1 MKNISK
7 NEFKYI
13 RNTFPG
19 IRDVLEAEWEKY
31 PEYKIMSIS
40 VFDRLLNE
48 NEIDTIYDTDYDTV
62 KLRRQLIEKSIIGIF
77 EETKVF
83 LKKYK
88 RPHRL
93 FFYNVNSL
101 DHLLNHCDIKN
112 QHWWTGQRFNLILP
126 EFEAIYCENFDWG
139 NAIFYLDEEK
149 VKPLSK
155 IIENAGMHILDWGK

>member
-7 NEFKYI
+7 NKLKEIQK
-13 RNTFPG
+13 TFPG
-19 IRDVLEAEWEKY
+19 IRDVLESDWEKH
-31 PEYKIMSIS
+31 PEYKIMAIS
-40 VFDRLLNE
+40 VFDRFLNE
-48 NEIDTIYDTDYDTV
+48 NEIDTIYDTEYETV
-62 KLRRQLIEKSIIGIF
+62 KLRRQLIENSINGIF
-77 EETKVF
+77 EKTKVF

-88 RPHRL
+88 RHDRL

-101 DHLLNHCDIKN
+101 DHLLGHCDINN
-112 QHWWTGQRFNLILP
+112 QHWWTGKRFDLILP

-155 IIENAGMHILDWGK
+155 IIEDAGMHILDWGR